1 MQITRTQKKVCKDFE
16 IKKLRECHYL
26 FVQSNTLL
34 VADVFENLQC
44 LKIYEIDPAKFVSTP
59 GSAWQ
64 GSLKKT
70 KVKLDLLTDV
80 NMLLMADMLLMAG
93 RGIQGGICHSI

>member
-1 MQITRTQKKVCKDFE
+1 MYVK
-16 IKKLRECHYL
+16 
-26 FVQSNTLL
+26 SNTLL

-44 LKIYEIDPAKFVSTP
+44 LKIYEIDPGKFVSTP
-59 GSAWQ
+59 GSPWQ

-70 KVKLDLLTDV
+70 KVKLDLLTEI

-93 RGIQGGICHSI
+93 RGIQGGICQSI